1 MALRGL
7 GLAHCQAQAVLE
19 KANSSIGDL
28 TMEFV
33 EGDFEKPMKD
43 IGEAERFE
51 AMLIARRLAGNGVE
65 RNKAIRIAVV
75 AVRHSFHDKHMPLST
90 KKYSSDAAS

>member
-1 MALRGL
+1 
-7 GLAHCQAQAVLE
+7 
-19 KANSSIGDL
+19 
-28 TMEFV
+28 MEFV
-33 EGDFEKPMKD
+33 DGDFEKPMKD

-51 AMLIARRLAGNGVE
+51 AMMIARRLAHNGVE